1 MYLGKKKQD
10 SAYLEGLRKLLYVK
24 DSDIRMVTLRQGTS
38 AIDKGIHMGGASSAT
53 IPLVSLFYGGYM
65 NYDVQDPTKPGQD
78 MFVLSKG
85 HAVAAMASVYADVGY
100 FPASVLENSRCHDS
114 ILNGHPGPILPG
126 VAIATGPLG
135 QGVAVAQGLALA
147 GKHGPEFDVFSLTG
161 DGELQEGV
169 VWEAFMF
176 APQKR
181 LDNLCVLIDKNEGQL
196 DTYTKLHFSMDK
208 LGDQLAA
215 FGWKVV
221 EVDATGYGPV
231 LDALSSFAHE
241 TRDGRPTVII
251 CNSYKGYG
259 SFSDGLDKHKITL
272 PGDVC
277 AQEIELQRARRNQR
291 FASYAAYLEVLKADG
306 NSDVAKALEAKRK
319 ALNIPDACSD
329 SLHQGFLRSGKV
341 PPRGKAISYDPKKLP
356 SYAMDAKVM
365 GSDVIKTCMMQFAKD
380 SRVVS
385 IDSDLASTSGLQ
397 AGIGAVDQN
406 RGINAGIAEANMM
419 CIGESFAALGSNAWV
434 STFCPF
440 FDWKVLRR
448 TAVSHQE
455 RLEAI
460 EDPENWLSE
469 GHGLDLT
476 YLATAANI
484 DTQVN
489 GATHMGNDDNLFFS
503 NIAGLKI
510 IDVSCPN
517 QLVEIM
523 KWIMDGNKGL
533 VYLRLMRAA
542 SGVLYESGVPFSY
555 GKSWKLHGTDAAK
568 VAIVSSG
575 RGTHEALAAA
585 KALADKGVEVAV
597 YDMPSFDADTMEQLV
612 SSGVP
617 VVVAEQNNG
626 YIWLETS
633 KMILN
638 KHLRVDASKLTAVN
652 MSREDGSYRFI
663 HSATYDELAAHAS
676 LDAKSLASL
685 LEKLAK

>member
-10 SAYLEGLRKLLYVK
+10 PAYLEGLRKLLYVK

-53 IPLVSLFYGGYM
+53 VPLVSLFYGGYM
-65 NYDVQDPTKPGQD
+65 HYDVQDPTKAGQD

-100 FPASVLENSRCHDS
+100 YPASVLENSRCHDS

-147 GKHGPEFDVFSLTG
+147 GKNGPEFDVFSLTG

-221 EVDATGYGPV
+221 EVDATGYGPI
-231 LDALSSFAHE
+231 LDALAAFAKD

-259 SFSDGLDKHKITL
+259 SFSEGLDKHKITL

-277 AQEIELQRARRNQR
+277 TQELALQKVRRDQR
-291 FASYAAYLEVLKADG
+291 FASYMAYLEVLKAEG
-306 NSDVAKALEAKRK
+306 ATDVVKALEARRK
-319 ALNIPDACSD
+319 VLNIADASAD
-329 SLHQGFLRSGKV
+329 SLKQSFLRSGKV
-341 PPRGKAISYDPKKLP
+341 PVRNKTISYDPKTLP
-356 SYAMDAKVM
+356 SYNMDAKVM
-365 GSDVIKTCMMQFAKD
+365 ASDVVKACMTQFAKD
-380 SRVVS
+380 TRVVS
-385 IDSDLASTSGLQ
+385 VDSDLASTSGLQ
-397 AGIGAVDQN
+397 AGVGTVDQN
-406 RGINAGIAEANMM
+406 RAINAGIAEANMM

-448 TAVSHQE
+448 IAVSHQE

-460 EDPENWLSE
+460 EDPSNWLSE

-476 YLATAANI
+476 FLATAANL

-542 SGVLYESGVPFSY
+542 SGVLYESGVPFGY
-555 GKSWKLHGTDAAK
+555 GKAWKLSGTEKAK

-585 KALADKGVEVAV
+585 KDLAGKGIEIAV
-597 YDMPSFDADTMEQLV
+597 YDMPSFDADTMEKLV
-612 SSGVP
+612 TGDIP
-617 VVVAEQNNG
+617 VVIAEQNNG

-633 KMILN
+633 KMVLN
-638 KHLRVDASKLTAVN
+638 RHLDVKASNLTAVN
-652 MSREDGSYRFI
+652 MAREDGSYRFI
-663 HSATYDELAAHAS
+663 HSATYDELVGHAS
-676 LDAKSLASL
+676 LDAKSLAVL
-685 LEKLAK
+685 MEKLAK

>member
-1 MYLGKKKQD
+1 MYLGKKRKD
-10 SAYLEGLRKLLYVK
+10 AAYTEGLRKLLEVK
-24 DSDIRMVTLRQGTS
+24 DSDIRMVTFRQGAS
-38 AIDKGIHMGGASSAT
+38 AIEKGIHMGGASSAT
-53 IPLVSLFYGGYM
+53 IPLVALFYGGYM
-65 NYDVQDPTKPGQD
+65 NYDVQDPTKEGQD
-78 MFVLSKG
+78 YFVLSKG
-85 HAVAAMASVYADVGY
+85 HAVAPMASVYADVGY
-100 FPASVLENSRCHDS
+100 FPAAVLENSRSHDS

-135 QGVAVAQGLALA
+135 QGVAVAQGLAMA
-147 GKHGPEFDVFSLTG
+147 GKQGKEFDVFSITG

-169 VWEAFMF
+169 VWEAFML

-196 DTYTKLHFSMDK
+196 DVYTKLHFSMDK

-221 EVDATGYGPV
+221 EVDATSYHGIM
-231 LDALSSFAHE
+231 DALESFSHDS
-241 TRDGRPTVII
+241 RDGRPTVII

-259 SFSDGLDKHKITL
+259 SFSEGMDKHKITL
-272 PGDVC
+272 TVDAC
-277 AQEIELQRARRNQR
+277 EQEIALQKVRRAQR
-291 FASYAAYLEVLKADG
+291 YAAYVAYLEKLKAEGDLE
-306 NSDVAKALEAKRK
+306 SVKELEAKQK
-319 ALNIPDACSD
+319 EMNIKEKCSD
-329 SLHQGFLRSGKV
+329 VLEQAFLRKGKV
-341 PPRGKAISYDPKKLP
+341 PARDKAIKYDASKLP

-365 GSDVIKTCMMQFAKD
+365 GCDVITAAMKQFAKD
-380 SRVVS
+380 QRVMSV
-385 IDSDLASTSGLQ
+385 DSDLASTSGLQ
-397 AGIGAVDQN
+397 GGVGSVDQS
-406 RGINAGIAEANMM
+406 RAINAGIAEANMM

-448 TAVSHQE
+448 IAVSHQE
-455 RLEAI
+455 RIEAI
-460 EDPENWLSE
+460 EDSANWLNE

-476 YLATAANI
+476 FLATAANL

-542 SGVLYESGVPFSY
+542 SGVLYESGQPFTY
-555 GKSWKLHGTDAAK
+555 GKAWKLHGSDKAK

-575 RGTHEALAAA
+575 RGSHEALAAA
-585 KALADKGVEVAV
+585 KKLADKNIDVAV
-597 YDMPSFDADTMEQLV
+597 YDMPSFDAETMETLIK
-612 SSGVP
+612 GDIP

-626 YIWLETS
+626 YLWMETGKMVLNRALEVP
-633 KMILN
+633 KGRL
-638 KHLRVDASKLTAVN
+638 VAVN
-652 MSREDGSYRFI
+652 TADKDGSYRFI
-663 HSATYDELAAHAS
+663 HSATYEELTKHNA
-676 LDAKSLASL
+676 LDADSLATL
-685 LEKLAK
+685 LEKLA